1 MSRKTPEK
9 QGEFAEMSR
18 NMSQNGAD
26 RQIASFAHRPRNEPD
41 KLFVSVQLRI
51 LPNRT
56 RQGEGEKAPNIRFHF
71 L

>member
-9 QGEFAEMSR
+9 QGEFAEVSR
-18 NMSQNGAD
+18 DWAE

-41 KLFVSVQLRI
+41 ELFVSVLLRI